1 MLTDSH
7 LIQEFLTMLA
17 AERQA
22 SRNTIDA
29 YKRDLQDAS
38 AFFSKKKTRLEV
50 ADSRDVTAWLNHLS
64 GKAKV
69 SARTAARKLSALRQF
84 YKFLVDE
91 TIRKDNPTGDTEG
104 PRLGRYLPNVLTH
117 AEVDTLLA
125 TAAGDT
131 SPEGLRIHTFLQILY
146 ASGLRVTELVSL
158 KLSHIQHIKDKEKAA
173 YLYVKGKGGK
183 ERIAPL
189 HPAALDALDAYLA
202 CRGYFLVSKKQ
213 DSPWLFPSHGKT
225 GYLTRQRLGQ
235 LLKILA
241 LNSNIDPEKV
251 HPHALR
257 HSFASHLLAGGADL
271 RVIQELLGHADIS
284 TTQIYTHVAQSRL
297 KDVVLKKH
305 PLAQKD

>member
-7 LIQEFLTMLA
+7 LIEEFLTMLS

-22 SRNTIDA
+22 SLNTLQA
-29 YKRDLQDAS
+29 YHRDLQDAS
-38 AFFSKKKTRLEV
+38 AFFHKRRTRLET
-50 ADSRDVTAWLNHLS
+50 ASAQDISAWLNHLS
-64 GKAKV
+64 AKAKV
-69 SARTAARKLSALRQF
+69 SERTAARKLSALRQCYAF
-84 YKFLVDE
+84 IVDE
-91 TIRKDNPTGDTEG
+91 NIRTDNPTGDTEG
-104 PRLGRYLPNVLTH
+104 PRLGRYLPNVLSH
-117 AEVDTLLA
+117 KEVDELLK
-125 TAAGDT
+125 TAREDT
-131 SPEGLRIHTFLQILY
+131 SPEGLRIHAFLQILY
-146 ASGLRVTELVSL
+146 ASGLRVSELVSL
-158 KLSHIQHIKDKEKAA
+158 KLSHIQHIKDKKKAA
-173 YLYVKGKGGK
+173 YLYIKGKGGK

-189 HPAALDALDAYLA
+189 HPEALDAIEAYLG
-202 CRGYFLVSKKQ
+202 CRGAFLISKKQ

-225 GYLTRQRLGQ
+225 GHLTRQRLGQ
-235 LLKILA
+235 LLKQLA
-241 LNSNIDPEKV
+241 INSNIDPEKV